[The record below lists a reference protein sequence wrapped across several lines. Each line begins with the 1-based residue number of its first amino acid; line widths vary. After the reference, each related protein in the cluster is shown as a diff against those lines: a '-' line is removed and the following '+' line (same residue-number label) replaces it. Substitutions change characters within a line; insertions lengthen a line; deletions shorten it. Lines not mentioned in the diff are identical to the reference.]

1 MARDNDNSHLM
12 HIKKL
17 EGAHNFAVWQK
28 QCYNILLQ
36 KKQAKPI
43 KVKGVK
49 PENMEQDDWDE
60 LNELARSTIELSVS
74 DALFF
79 LTLKVWT
86 LPMLFGLDYRNCML
100 KRVQLAKY
108 IG

>member
-1 MARDNDNSHLM
+1 MAGSNDSTHLT

-17 EGAHNFAVWQK
+17 EEAHNFAVWQK
-28 QCYNILLQ
+28 QCYNIMLQ

-60 LNELARSTIELSVS
+60 LNELACSTIELSQS
-74 DALFF
+74 RPAL
-79 LTLKVWT
+79 
-86 LPMLFGLDYRNCML
+86 
-100 KRVQLAKY
+100 Q
-108 IG
+108 